1 MANEIMNN
9 GGMEHTTYEKK
20 YLMKEG
26 NECASKGV
34 ANTALGLGIGAL
46 GLQLLNNG
54 NNGNGLLS
62 GILGN
67 NNNTMNQEIFSV
79 YKGYRDADDAILSKM
94 NADLF
99 ALYNSTV
106 QNNQVLQKEID
117 DMKTKLAV
125 ADAVS
130 PYKEKMLYDAI
141 ALERER
147 REANDCQL
155 LNYTNC
161 TFYPQYIADITPAST
176 STMKQ
181 IGNPLSCL
189 QGYGNCACSCR

>member
-1 MANEIMNN
+1 MNN
-9 GGMEHTTYEKK
+9 GMSNEHVTYEKK

-26 NECASKGV
+26 NECASKNV

-54 NNGNGLLS
+54 NNGNGLLN

-67 NNNTMNQEIFSV
+67 GNNNSMNQELFQV
-79 YKGYRDADDAILSKM
+79 YKGYRDSDDAIIAKHNS
-94 NADLF
+94 DLF

-106 QNNQVLQKEID
+106 QSNQLLQKQID
-117 DMKTKLAV
+117 DMKTQLAV

-176 STMKQ
+176 STMKT
-181 IGNPLSCL
+181 IGNPLACF
-189 QGYGNCACSCR
+189 QGYGNCACGCR